1 MTIVQS
7 SVSAIEAAT
16 HEGRVNFLD
25 VVGQRFLW
33 YRINEYVI

>member
-1 MTIVQS
+1 MTMVQS
-7 SVSAIEAAT
+7 SALAIEAAT

-25 VVGQRFLW
+25 VVCQRFLW